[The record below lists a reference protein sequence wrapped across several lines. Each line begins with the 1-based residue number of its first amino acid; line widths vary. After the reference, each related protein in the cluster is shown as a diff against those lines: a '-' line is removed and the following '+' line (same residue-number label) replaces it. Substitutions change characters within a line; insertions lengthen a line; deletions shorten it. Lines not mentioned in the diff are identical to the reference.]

1 MSTAPRRAPQASKW
15 SQILRQIVPIA
26 VVILVVI
33 TTRGCSSRSTT
44 TGGRADQGQRYE
56 RVFKVAAGSE
66 NEAVFFRGKDADGKP
81 IDADFI
87 REFEDANHV
96 SLSVTLMGSVDIMRQ
111 AELGTNS
118 DYDALFAASSVWL
131 QLGNERG
138 HALKDIRSVY
148 QSPVVFAVLKSTAER
163 TGWLKDGHPQTL
175 TVDGILKA
183 AEKGDVH
190 FAMTTPTRSN
200 SGNAAYMSFL
210 YAFAG
215 HPDVLT
221 EDAIRSADVTN
232 KIRRILRAQFR
243 KSGSSGWLKNLYVEQ
258 AERGTQPFNAMF
270 NYESLVIEA
279 NTELVAHGLEPFIVF
294 YVQDGLAIADSPL
307 GYVDKGDAAKK
318 AEFDALQAKLLS
330 PAVQRELVGLGRRPA
345 ATLQPDPAQV
355 DRNVWNPAWGI
366 DVQRILSPFPMPEA
380 PVIRAAME
388 QYGLALRPPVLQI
401 LVLDYSGSMGRNGGF
416 EQLTQACDALLDPD
430 KSRQNLLFIGPHDK
444 TVVIPFDGTPRNEA
458 TLADWTVN
466 GNDPDA
472 LRRLDRRIAEEQPGG
487 DTDMYAA
494 VLLAFRVIRD
504 LGASARDYK
513 ASIVVMS
520 AGMSNKGPDLEW
532 LGSQLGTFGAGG
544 DTPVYTML
552 FGEAST
558 TQMDPLARRFSGRM
572 FDGRKDFVG
581 TFQEVLSYNQ

>member
-1 MSTAPRRAPQASKW
+1 MVFSP
-15 SQILRQIVPIA
+15 
-26 VVILVVI
+26 
-33 TTRGCSSRSTT
+33 GCTERSPG
-44 TGGRADQGQRYE
+44 TGGRAEGQRYE
-56 RVFKVAAGSE
+56 RVCKVAAGSE
-66 NEAVFFRGKDADGKP
+66 NEAVFFRGKDAEGHLVK
-81 IDADFI
+81 AGFI
-87 REFEDANHV
+87 RGFEDANHV
-96 SLSVTLMGSVDIMRQ
+96 SLDVTLMGSVDIMRQ
-111 AELGTNS
+111 AELGTGS

-138 HALKDIRSVY
+138 HALKDIRSIY
-148 QSPVVFAVLKSTAER
+148 QSPVVFAVLRSTAER
-163 TGWLKDGHPQTL
+163 VGWLPDGHPKPL
-175 TVDGILKA
+175 TVDVILKA

-221 EDAIRSADVTN
+221 EDAIHSADVTN

-258 AERGTQPFNAMF
+258 AEKGVQPFNAMF
-270 NYESLVIEA
+270 NYESLIIEA
-279 NTELVAHGLEPFIVF
+279 NTELVAHNLEPFIVF

-307 GYVDKGDAAKK
+307 GYVDKGDAARKTLF
-318 AEFDALQAKLLS
+318 EALQAKLLS

-345 ATLQPDPAQV
+345 ASLQPDPSQV
-355 DRNVWNPAWGI
+355 DRNVWNPAWGV
-366 DVQRILSPFPMPEA
+366 DVQRILSPFPMA
-380 PVIRAAME
+380 QGPVIRAAME

-401 LVLDYSGSMGRNGGF
+401 LVLDYSGSMGGNGGF
-416 EQLTQACDALLDPD
+416 EQITQACDVLLDPD
-430 KSRQNLLFIGPHDK
+430 KSRQNLLFIGPRDK
-444 TVVIPFDGTPRNEA
+444 TIVIPFDGTPRNEM
-458 TLADWTVN
+458 TLADWTVD
-466 GNDPDA
+466 GNDPQA

-494 VLLAFRVIRD
+494 LLLAFRVIRD
-504 LGASARDYK
+504 LGPAARDYK
-513 ASIVVMS
+513 VSIVVMS
-520 AGMSNKGPDLEW
+520 DGQSNQGHDLDW
-532 LGSQLGTFGAGG
+532 LGEHLGTLGAGG

-552 FGEAST
+552 FGDAST

-581 TFQEVLSYNQ
+581 TFQDVLSYNQ

>member
-1 MSTAPRRAPQASKW
+1 
-15 SQILRQIVPIA
+15 
-26 VVILVVI
+26 
-33 TTRGCSSRSTT
+33 
-44 TGGRADQGQRYE
+44 
-56 RVFKVAAGSE
+56 
-66 NEAVFFRGKDADGKP
+66 
-81 IDADFI
+81 
-87 REFEDANHV
+87 
-96 SLSVTLMGSVDIMRQ
+96 
-111 AELGTNS
+111 
-118 DYDALFAASSVWL
+118 
-131 QLGNERG
+131 
-138 HALKDIRSVY
+138 
-148 QSPVVFAVLKSTAER
+148 
-163 TGWLKDGHPQTL
+163 
-175 TVDGILKA
+175 
-183 AEKGDVH
+183 
-190 FAMTTPTRSN
+190 
-200 SGNAAYMSFL
+200 
-210 YAFAG
+210 
-215 HPDVLT
+215 
-221 EDAIRSADVTN
+221 
-232 KIRRILRAQFR
+232 
-243 KSGSSGWLKNLYVEQ
+243 
-258 AERGTQPFNAMF
+258 MF

-520 AGMSNKGPDLEW
+520 DGMSNKGHDLEW